1 MTDINYDIKQVKIV
15 VSQTHMK
22 WQRVIRKKNLSAP
35 EDISIRES
43 ADQIFKRPPLSI
55 SPDALLSQVATF
67 LAIGPQIYLD
77 GIVVIVDKDPVGR
90 ISSKHI
96 LQKIINSKYTDWLN
110 TTASELMDRSVLS
123 IEMTSSLGTA
133 MKIFGETRFAF
144 LPITDK
150 GSLIA
155 SLGIRDIL
163 PLIVSTNMDTSAKH
177 YSSPTIYVPKTT
189 DLNHILNIML
199 SNGIRNVIIQ
209 DGGNTNLLNDRKIL
223 EFLFS
228 HKAREIMTV
237 GNTEIGDFKV
247 HDLDLIPI
255 SIISDDI
262 TISKAAKLLMD
273 ISTPCVLFEKSI
285 VTPWDVVMRTIG
297 KNYLVSS

>member
-1 MTDINYDIKQVKIV
+1 MST
-15 VSQTHMK
+15 
-22 WQRVIRKKNLSAP
+22 P
-35 EDISIRES
+35 EDISIRE
-43 ADQIFKRPPLSI
+43 AANQIFKRPSLSI

-67 LAIGPQIYLD
+67 LAIGPQIYVD
-77 GIVVIVDKDPVGR
+77 GIVVIVGKDPVGR

-96 LQKIINSKYTDWLN
+96 LQKTINSKYTDWLN
-110 TTASELMDRSVLS
+110 TTASELMDRNVLS

-155 SLGIRDIL
+155 SLGIRDTL
-163 PLIVSTNMDTSAKH
+163 PLIVNTNIDTPATHS
-177 YSSPTIYVPKTT
+177 SSPTVYVPKETNLKHT
-189 DLNHILNIML
+189 LNIML
-199 SNGIRNVIIQ
+199 TNGIRNVVIQ
-209 DGGNTNLLNDRKIL
+209 DGNNTYLLNDRKIL

-228 HKAREIMTV
+228 PKAREIMTV
-237 GNTEIGDFKV
+237 GKTEMGNIKV
-247 HDLDLIPI
+247 DDLDLIPI

-273 ISTPCVLFEKSI
+273 IRTPCVLFENSI
-285 VTPWDVVMRTIG
+285 VTPWDIVMKTIG
-297 KNYLVSS
+297 KKFLVSP